1 MMFVFT
7 VAKSQGSSDDDF
19 ESAMHCAKDCVVSVL
34 DDESLI
40 VDVDENNIIIKSSHL
55 NQKNNMTLAECK
67 EKIKGCF
74 CDAVGN
80 LYPEFTG
87 VKPLESKGT

>member
-1 MMFVFT
+1 MMFIFT
-7 VAKSQGSSDDDF
+7 VAKSMDSSGEEF
-19 ESAMHCAKDCVVSVL
+19 ESAMNCTKDCVVSVL

-40 VDVDENNIIIKSSHL
+40 VDVDENNIIINSSHL
-55 NQKNNMTLAECK
+55 EQKNNVTLAECK

-74 CDAVGN
+74 CDAAGT

-87 VKPLESKGT
+87 VEPQESE